1 MLPTIWESVSFP
13 PADPYCALG
22 LLIWSLAG
30 APVVGFR
37 PQSPLLASFWSV
49 SLDVAEMIRA
59 GVPSALKQ
67 RMSHEP
73 KLLLELCTGGFGE
86 TRQGTPWAVSAAA
99 SRRAVC
105 SGVSLRFVVSVAV
118 TFPLAK
124 ATTARIVPPPDAFT
138 PSKSET

>member
-73 KLLLELCTGGFGE
+73 KLLLELCTGGVGGAP
-86 TRQGTPWAVSAAA
+86 QGAPRGGPPMRNTLIRRTFSSLPTSARAAA
-99 SRRAVC
+99 RQWAAGVVTSHSGASLKAITRR
-105 SGVSLRFVVSVAV
+105 
-118 TFPLAK
+118 
-124 ATTARIVPPPDAFT
+124 
-138 PSKSET
+138 